1 MPALTRRAPQSNSRN
16 VRRRTNAPKK
26 FTRGVSRIPRAIS
39 TRGTPNGY
47 YEIPVRTLLK
57 VYGNNGQGFFQT
69 NQNSSSA
76 PSGVGFQGF
85 GLWTSLDL
93 VTMYLGEGTVSAQI
107 QRSVPGFS
115 EIARVFDQCKIASMS
130 VDVWFET
137 QTGSAQQQNTTNFGS
152 PDLYVVQDKDDVLPP
167 ASIDDILQY
176 QKVQRMPGASYR
188 TYKNKCYPYVKDVNG
203 TSGEEGVTTTTI
215 LESSSAGYMNTSK
228 PAAAHMGWKEFVAVD
243 ATGGQKPFMMNVL
256 VTQVRIYKITNC
268 WKLQFS
274 SSDAARPPYIKAIC
288 C

>member
-16 VRRRTNAPKK
+16 VRRRVSNPKK

-130 VDVWFET
+130 IDVWFET
-137 QTGSAQQQNTTNFGS
+137 TPTGAAEQSSTNYGS

-167 ASIDDILQY
+167 ASTDDILQY
-176 QKVQRMPGASYR
+176 QKVQRMPGAGYR
-188 TYKNKCYPYVKDVNG
+188 TYKNTCYPYVKEVNG
-203 TSGEEGVTTTTI
+203 TSGEEGVTSTTI
-215 LESSSAGYMNTSK
+215 SGSSSAGYMNTSK
-228 PAAAHMGWKEFVAVD
+228 PAAAHLGWKGFVAVD
-243 ATGGQKPFMMNVL
+243 SNGGNRPFMMNVL
-256 VTQVRIYKITNC
+256 VTQVRRYKM
-268 WKLQFS
+268 
-274 SSDAARPPYIKAIC
+274 AR
-288 C
+288 

>member
-1 MPALTRRAPQSNSRN
+1 MPALTRRAPQSNSRR

-39 TRGTPNGY
+39 TRGTPDGY

-57 VYGNNGQGFFQT
+57 VYGNNAAGFFQT
-69 NQNSSSA
+69 NQNSSST

-130 VDVWFET
+130 IDVWFET
-137 QTGSAQQQNTTNFGS
+137 TPKEIGSNPSNTYGA
-152 PDLYVVQDKDDVLPP
+152 PDLYVVQDKDDVIPP
-167 ASIDDILQY
+167 ASTDDILQY
-176 QKVQRMPGASYR
+176 QKVQRMPGTGSR
-188 TYKNKCYPYVKDVNG
+188 TYKNTCYPYVKEVNG
-203 TSGEEGVTTTTI
+203 TSGEQGVTTTTI
-215 LESSSAGYMNTSK
+215 SGSSSAGYMNTSK
-228 PAAAHMGWKEFVAVD
+228 PAAAHLGWKGFVSVD
-243 ATGGQKPFMMNVL
+243 SSGGSSPFMMNVL
-256 VTQVRIYKITNC
+256 VTQVRRYKM
-268 WKLQFS
+268 
-274 SSDAARPPYIKAIC
+274 AR
-288 C
+288 